1 MLFSGE
7 LTEPSEEVMEDFSKN
22 REMRQARVDVLFK
35 DYEVRHKCDSFKVNE
50 SKGEKN
56 LCNPPFTIC
65 TVSYSISGSSL
76 VLQLLLSRM
85 Q

>member
-1 MLFSGE
+1 MLFSGG

-56 LCNPPFTIC
+56 LCNPPHNF
-65 TVSYSISGSSL
+65 
-76 VLQLLLSRM
+76 
-85 Q
+85 